1 MQGQRNILADTMQ
14 RDIGSSVF
22 SNPVQGRAAQK
33 RVQHPPRGASRSSS
47 PDPAP
52 SDPASP
58 DPAALLTVLLNA
70 APVDLCRVSEEM
82 RAHPDLQALVMR
94 LACYLS
100 FSPDTVGTTI
110 EEAVVVVGTDRLRVL
125 VYLWSLLR
133 QRPVAD
139 NLRDPIASKSAS
151 AKPSRKN
158 SRGHAVSHAEM
169 SSLANFLESLGL
181 ASAGPRQR
189 RSPVVP
195 SRSQEAEFFELTD
208 MLVRDIVSFIP
219 QIEPAFRRQHRPV
232 SASVNGSSGRESE

>member
-1 MQGQRNILADTMQ
+1 MQGQGNILADTMQ

-22 SNPVQGRAAQK
+22 SNPVQGRSAQT
-33 RVQHPPRGASRSSS
+33 RVQQSPRGAGQSPP
-47 PDPAP
+47 PDPAV
-52 SDPASP
+52 P
-58 DPAALLTVLLNA
+58 DPAALLTTLLNA
-70 APVDLCRVSEEM
+70 APVDLCRVSGEM

-139 NLRDPIASKSAS
+139 DLRDPIASKSAS
-151 AKPSRKN
+151 AKPSRRN
-158 SRGHAVSHAEM
+158 SRGHAASHREM
-169 SSLANFLESLGL
+169 SCLANFLESLGV
-181 ASAGPRQR
+181 ASGRPRQR
-189 RSPVVP
+189 RSPGVP
-195 SRSQEAEFFELTD
+195 PRFQEAEFFELTD

-219 QIEPAFRRQHRPV
+219 QIEPAFRKQHRPV
-232 SASVNGSSGRESE
+232 SAAVNGSSGRESE

>member
-1 MQGQRNILADTMQ
+1 MQGQGNILADTMPQ
-14 RDIGSSVF
+14 DIGSSVF
-22 SNPVQGRAAQK
+22 SNPVQGRAAQM
-33 RVQHPPRGASRSSS
+33 RGEQSPRGAAQSS
-47 PDPAP
+47 PPDPVA
-52 SDPASP
+52 P
-58 DPAALLTVLLNA
+58 DPAALLTALLNA

-100 FSPDTVGTTI
+100 FSPDTVGTSI
-110 EEAVVVVGTDRLRVL
+110 EEAVIVVGTDRLRVL

-139 NLRDPIASKSAS
+139 NPCNPIASKSAP

-158 SRGHAVSHAEM
+158 SRGHAASHKEM
-169 SSLANFLESLGL
+169 SCLANFLESLGL
-181 ASAGPRQR
+181 ASGAAPQR
-189 RSPVVP
+189 RSPGFP
-195 SRSQEAEFFELTD
+195 PRFQEAEFFELTD

-232 SASVNGSSGRESE
+232 SAAVNGSSGRDSE

>member
-1 MQGQRNILADTMQ
+1 MADTMP
-14 RDIGSSVF
+14 RDTSHSVF
-22 SNPVQGRAAQK
+22 SNHMRGRAD
-33 RVQHPPRGASRSSS
+33 RSCVQQPATGACQSS
-47 PDPAP
+47 PHDPA
-52 SDPASP
+52 AP
-58 DPAALLTVLLNA
+58 DPAALLTTLLNA

-110 EEAVVVVGTDRLRVL
+110 EESVVVVGTDRLRVL

-139 NLRDPIASKSAS
+139 NLCGPIASKSTS

-158 SRGHAVSHAEM
+158 SRKHVGSHTEM
-169 SSLANFLESLGL
+169 SCLANFLESLGV
-181 ASAGPRQR
+181 ASCGPRRR
-189 RSPVVP
+189 RSPLVP
-195 SRSQEAEFFELTD
+195 HHSQEAEFFELTD

-219 QIEPAFRRQHRPV
+219 EIEPSFRKQHRPV
-232 SASVNGSSGRESE
+232 SRAGNGPSGRESE

>member
-1 MQGQRNILADTMQ
+1 MQGQGNILADTMPQ
-14 RDIGSSVF
+14 DIGSSVF
-22 SNPVQGRAAQK
+22 SNSVQGRAAQT
-33 RVQHPPRGASRSSS
+33 RVQQSPRGAGQSPP
-47 PDPAP
+47 PDPA
-52 SDPASP
+52 AP

-100 FSPDTVGTTI
+100 FSPDNVGTSI
-110 EEAVVVVGTDRLRVL
+110 EEAVIVVGTDRLRVL

-139 NLRDPIASKSAS
+139 NPCDPIASKSAS

-158 SRGHAVSHAEM
+158 PRAHAASHTEM
-169 SSLANFLESLGL
+169 SCLANFLESLGL
-181 ASAGPRQR
+181 ASGAAPQRQSFGVPPRF
-189 RSPVVP
+189 
-195 SRSQEAEFFELTD
+195 QEAEFFELTD

-232 SASVNGSSGRESE
+232 SAAVNGSSGRDSE